1 VFEHNQEKKM
11 KKLLSLIVAA
21 MFAAVSVSAL
31 AASHAGAQEKK
42 MTEGLS
48 DEDDSEEG
56 PAKAD
61 TAKDSRRPIARRRPS
76 RPIARR
82 RRRKARS
89 RAQKPPRSNPLPKT
103 EKGRTMSCLFHSC
116 ASSCP

>member
-1 VFEHNQEKKM
+1 VFEHNQEKEM

-42 MTEGLS
+42 
-48 DEDDSEEG
+48 DEAPKKTQATKTDSAKKAPADSAKKT

-61 TAKDSRRPIARRRPS
+61 TAK
-76 RPIARR
+76 
-82 RRRKARS
+82 KT
-89 RAQKPPRSNPLPKT
+89 QPKT
-103 EKGRTMSCLFHSC
+103 DSAKKTPAKTTTEGAKKDEMKK
-116 ASSCP
+116 